1 MLTSPPPLIFPTNS
15 ITNNQLVYPLDFCRS
30 FSEKFHPSFFKT
42 CPRLQFN
49 FFRPLTHRVVKIMAG
64 PPGLSET
71 EPGNKKKCLD
81 LIIKS
86 SVTDTQPPSAASKN
100 KSHLCFHGLV
110 TASSP
115 GVVATPVSGS
125 RVAFVAF
132 SLRIT
137 AFLVI
142 GQKCHVSF

>member
-1 MLTSPPPLIFPTNS
+1 MFTSPPPFIFPTNS

-30 FSEKFHPSFFKT
+30 FSEKFHPSLFKT

-81 LIIKS
+81 LMIKS
-86 SVTDTQPPSAASKN
+86 SVTDTQPPSARSKN